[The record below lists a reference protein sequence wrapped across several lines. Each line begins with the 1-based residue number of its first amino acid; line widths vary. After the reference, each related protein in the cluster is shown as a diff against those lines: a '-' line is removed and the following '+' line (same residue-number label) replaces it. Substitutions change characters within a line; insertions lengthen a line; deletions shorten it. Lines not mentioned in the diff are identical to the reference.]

1 MYHLIHRP
9 AKLMERSLPA
19 GTSTKWM
26 DLSGWWKPSL
36 LSYSSHPPLL
46 GQVLCDDAQFSYA
59 LDLQNLACRTSRFK
73 IPPEKLSCII

>member
-1 MYHLIHRP
+1 MDRKFEY
-9 AKLMERSLPA
+9 STFA
-19 GTSTKWM
+19 GWP
-26 DLSGWWKPSL
+26 DLSTWRKPDL
-36 LSYSSHPPLL
+36 LTYPSHPPLL